1 MLNAVLFSSFVLSF
15 SLGHVTAPPRS
26 EKPQETRVTTA
37 APLPVSG
44 NQFHDPDTG
53 LPSWLVQLE
62 VMPAA
67 GREPQL
73 ERSIDAVLN
82 DTIGG
87 GRVTH
92 RYTHA
97 LVGFAASMTPGEASL
112 LLEDARV
119 RAVEP
124 DLVYSGEGG
133 RSGAAD
139 DGDPNL
145 PAPWGLRRISDPEG
159 LAPDFDPCGADGS
172 GVTVAIIDSGITP
185 DHTEFGDRIVAAVNF
200 YSLADSAVDQH
211 GHGTHVASTVA
222 GTNVG
227 VAPAADIV
235 ALRALGPDNSG
246 PLAGI
251 IAALNWL
258 ANPFNIQPPA
268 TVNMSLQGPTFE
280 STSFIYFD
288 ALQSVVQRGIPI
300 IACAGNY
307 SYPSS
312 WSIPGNSADAV
323 CVGATNILDQIA
335 VFSNNGPDIDLWAPG
350 VNILAADWRYP
361 DGGLMLDSGTSMASP
376 MTTGVMALHLQRH
389 PPTGVTGLPG
399 LGWYE
404 TLRKRLSLIAA
415 TTSNRLHD
423 QMNPDLVAVG
433 GNGAMAGGAN
443 RLLQACPAVDVAG
456 CESFVD
462 WNGSTAS
469 IVLGDGVEPL
479 TPGFNCSTVVTHPQ
493 GTVALQVLVP
503 SVVPAIESDGSF
515 SQLAAQIVVTD
526 LATNQV
532 VWVVSESYIT
542 ASPIDR
548 AVGSLIQATGPEGL
562 RIDWVSIRDDL
573 SGGFGYAMTAIA
585 IGVVAGDFNGDGV
598 VDGPDLGQLLVH
610 WGPCAGNPCIGDLD
624 EDGVVDAAD
633 LGLLLAAWG
642 PTIESG
648 FPGFIKD
655 CNGNLAPA
663 AWLGDQ
669 KLDDGTRGFVLSP
682 LANPAAQ
689 VAVNLDCE
697 ALNWDSPTVG
707 TSVSPSDPR
716 MGAAVLPDGTCIE
729 ATLMEATSQGG
740 VFLGHGTACDQ
751 LLPSVGVSDFY
762 PEGARAYGDYVG
774 VTNGANLNAAKSPGL
789 VKQPID
795 GDLRSVG
802 RLVIHGIIQALAPS
816 NSNLNSVQYQHNLAS
831 FTSDFKVTLA
841 FRDGSDPVS
850 VTRSPGEGMI
860 TGSNSFGS
868 LRRYVIDDVHVDD
881 GRAIESISIQAAFD
895 GPGLPSRTWAFL
907 DSNEIEDE
915 DPSPGA
921 LASWDG
927 GQTWHPFV
935 AADGRRLQLVLGIVP

>member
-1 MLNAVLFSSFVLSF
+1 
-15 SLGHVTAPPRS
+15 
-26 EKPQETRVTTA
+26 
-37 APLPVSG
+37 
-44 NQFHDPDTG
+44 
-53 LPSWLVQLE
+53 
-62 VMPAA
+62 
-67 GREPQL
+67 
-73 ERSIDAVLN
+73 
-82 DTIGG
+82 
-87 GRVTH
+87 
-92 RYTHA
+92 
-97 LVGFAASMTPGEASL
+97 
-112 LLEDARV
+112 
-119 RAVEP
+119 
-124 DLVYSGEGG
+124 
-133 RSGAAD
+133 
-139 DGDPNL
+139 
-145 PAPWGLRRISDPEG
+145 
-159 LAPDFDPCGADGS
+159 
-172 GVTVAIIDSGITP
+172 
-185 DHTEFGDRIVAAVNF
+185 
-200 YSLADSAVDQH
+200 
-211 GHGTHVASTVA
+211 
-222 GTNVG
+222 
-227 VAPAADIV
+227 
-235 ALRALGPDNSG
+235 
-246 PLAGI
+246 
-251 IAALNWL
+251 
-258 ANPFNIQPPA
+258 
-268 TVNMSLQGPTFE
+268 
-280 STSFIYFD
+280 
-288 ALQSVVQRGIPI
+288 
-300 IACAGNY
+300 
-307 SYPSS
+307 
-312 WSIPGNSADAV
+312 
-323 CVGATNILDQIA
+323 
-335 VFSNNGPDIDLWAPG
+335 
-350 VNILAADWRYP
+350 
-361 DGGLMLDSGTSMASP
+361 
-376 MTTGVMALHLQRH
+376 
-389 PPTGVTGLPG
+389 
-399 LGWYE
+399 
-404 TLRKRLSLIAA
+404 
-415 TTSNRLHD
+415 
-423 QMNPDLVAVG
+423 MNPDLVAVG

-669 KLDDGTRGFVLSP
+669 KLDDGSRGFVLAP
-682 LANPAAQ
+682 LANPAAL

-697 ALNWDSPTVG
+697 ALYWDSPTVG

>member
-15 SLGHVTAPPRS
+15 SLGHATAPPRS
-26 EKPQETRVTTA
+26 EKPQEIKLTTA

-73 ERSIDAVLN
+73 DRSIDAVLN

-145 PAPWGLRRISDPEG
+145 PAPWGLRRISDPDG

-268 TVNMSLQGPTFE
+268 TVNMSLQGPTFG
-280 STSFIYFD
+280 STSSIYFD
-288 ALQSVVQRGIPI
+288 ALQSVVRRGIPI

-312 WSIPGNSADAV
+312 WSIPGNSGDVV

-389 PPTGVTGLPG
+389 PPSELTGLPG
-399 LGWYE
+399 LGWFE
-404 TLRKRLSLIAA
+404 SIRKRLGLIAA
-415 TTSNRLHD
+415 TAPGRLHD
-423 QMNPDLVAVG
+423 QIDANALAVG

-443 RLLQACPAVDVAG
+443 RLLQACPAVDVAD
-456 CESFVD
+456 CEASVE
-462 WNGSTAS
+462 WTGVTAS

-479 TPGFNCSTVVTHPQ
+479 AAGFNCSTVVTHPR
-493 GTVALQVLVP
+493 GNVALRILAP
-503 SVVPAIESDGSF
+503 SVLPLSGPDGSF
-515 SQLAAQIVVTD
+515 SQLAAQIEITD
-526 LATNQV
+526 LATNQL
-532 VWVVSESYIT
+532 VWRVAESYINVP
-542 ASPIDR
+542 SVSR
-548 AVGSLIQATGPEGL
+548 AAGSLVEATGPEGL
-562 RIDWVSIRDDL
+562 RIDWVSLSDDQ
-573 SGGFGYAMTAIA
+573 SGGYGYAMTAIA

-624 EDGVVDAAD
+624 EDGDVDAAD

-648 FPGFIKD
+648 VPGFIKD

-669 KLDDGTRGFVLSP
+669 KLDDGSRGFVLSP

-716 MGAAVLPDGTCIE
+716 MGAVVLPDGTCIE
-729 ATLMEATSQGG
+729 ATLMEAASQGG

-762 PEGARAYGDYVG
+762 PEGAMAYGDYVG
-774 VTNGANLNAAKSPGL
+774 VTSLANLNAAESPGL
-789 VKQPID
+789 VKQSID
-795 GDLRSVG
+795 GELRSVG

-816 NSNLNSVQYQHNLAS
+816 NSNLNPSQYQHNLAS
-831 FTSDFKVTLA
+831 FTSDLKVTLA

-860 TGSNSFGS
+860 TGSNFFGQ

-907 DSNEIEDE
+907 DSNEIADE

>member
-1 MLNAVLFSSFVLSF
+1 MYGSVFLSFLSF
-15 SLGHVTAPPRS
+15 SIGLGEVKAPPRS
-26 EKPQETRVTTA
+26 ETPQETRATTV
-37 APLPVSG
+37 APLAVHEG
-44 NQFHDPDTG
+44 QFLDPATG

-62 VMPAA
+62 LVPAV
-67 GREPQL
+67 GQEPVL
-73 ERSIDAVLN
+73 EEAIEAVLD

-97 LVGFAASMTPGEASL
+97 LVGFAASMTPLEASRL
-112 LLEDARV
+112 LRDARV

-124 DLVYSGEGG
+124 DLLHFGG
-133 RSGAAD
+133 GGGAGD
-139 DGDPNL
+139 EDPNI
-145 PAPWGLRRISDPEG
+145 PAPWGLRRISDPDE

-200 YSLADSAVDQH
+200 YSLADSAVDEH

-235 ALRALGPDNSG
+235 ALRVLGPDNSG
-246 PLAGI
+246 PLSGI

-268 TVNMSLQGPTFE
+268 TVNMSLQGATLGAE
-280 STSFIYFD
+280 SSIYFG
-288 ALQSVVQRGIPI
+288 ALQSVVQRGIPV
-300 IACAGNY
+300 IACAGNF

-312 WSIPGNSADAV
+312 WSIPGNSADTV
-323 CVGATNILDQIA
+323 CVGATSILDQIA
-335 VFSNNGPDIDLWAPG
+335 VFSNNGPTIDLWAPG
-350 VNILAADWRYP
+350 VHILAADWRYP

-376 MTTGVMALHLQRH
+376 MATGVMALHLQRH
-389 PPTGVTGLPG
+389 PPSELTGLPG

-404 TLRKRLSLIAA
+404 SIRKRLGLIAA
-415 TTSNRLHD
+415 TAPGRLHD
-423 QMNPDLVAVG
+423 QIDANALAVG

-456 CESFVD
+456 CEPAVE
-462 WNGSTAS
+462 WTGVTAS

-479 TPGFNCSTVVTHPQ
+479 AAGFNCSTVVTHPK
-493 GTVALQVLVP
+493 GIVALKVLAP
-503 SVVPAIESDGSF
+503 SVLPVLEPDGSVVR
-515 SQLAAQIVVTD
+515 LAAQIEITD
-526 LATNQV
+526 LATNQL
-532 VWVVSESYIT
+532 VWRVAESYLG
-542 ASPIDR
+542 ALPVSR
-548 AVGSLIQATGPEGL
+548 AAGSLVEATGPEGL
-562 RIDWVSIRDDL
+562 RIDWRSLDDDQ
-573 SGGFGYAMTAIA
+573 SGGYGYAMTAIA
-585 IGVVAGDFNGDGV
+585 RGVIAGDFNGDGV

-610 WGPCAGNPCIGDLD
+610 WGPCVGNPCIGDLD
-624 EDGVVDAAD
+624 DDGIVDAAD

-648 FPGFIKD
+648 VPGFIKD
-655 CNGNLAPA
+655 CNGSLAPA

-669 KLDDGTRGFVLSP
+669 KLDDGERAFAALP
-682 LANPAAQ
+682 LANPGDL
-689 VAVNLDCE
+689 VWVDFDCE
-697 ALNWDSPTVG
+697 SLNWDAPTVG

-729 ATLMEATSQGG
+729 ATKTEAIAGG
-740 VFLGHGTACDQ
+740 AAFLGHGTACEQ
-751 LLPSVGVSDFY
+751 LLPSVEASDFY

-774 VTNGANLNAAKSPGL
+774 VTNGANLSLVGSPVL

-802 RLVIHGIIQALAPS
+802 RLELHGTFVANAPS
-816 NSNLNSVQYQHNLAS
+816 NSNFNPAQFQHQQAS

-841 FRDGSDPVS
+841 FRDGSGPVS
-850 VTRSPGEGMI
+850 VIRSPGVGMV
-860 TGSNSFGS
+860 TGSNTFEQ
-868 LRRYVIDDVHVDD
+868 LRRYVIDDLHVDD
-881 GRAIESISIQAAFD
+881 GREIESISIQAAFD
-895 GPGLPSRTWAFL
+895 GPGMPSRTWAFL
-907 DSNEIEDE
+907 DSNEIADA

-927 GQTWHPFV
+927 GQTWHPLL
-935 AADGRRLQLVLGIVP
+935 AADGRRLQLVLAIVP